1 MIFYKNVLISTILSA
16 ILLLGIV
23 VVVMYYTKNKQIYPP
38 ILSSCPD
45 FYNLDVNNKCVNTG
59 VWNTNALAAL
69 TDCDYKDFSGNDYN
83 IQGTGATSGLCAK
96 QKWANSCK
104 VSWDGITNN
113 YSIC

>member
-23 VVVMYYTKNKQIYPP
+23 AVVMYYTKNKQIYPP
-38 ILSSCPD
+38 ILSRCPD
-45 FYNLDVNNKCVNTG
+45 FYNLDVNNKCVNSG
-59 VWNTNALAAL
+59 VWDKDKLL
-69 TDCDYKDFSGNDYN
+69 TGCDYMDFSGNAYN
-83 IQGTGATSGLCAK
+83 VQGTGAMSGLCEK
-96 QKWANSCK
+96 QKWANDCK